1 MAVPS
6 YHYAPLTDA
15 NSFRLFRISKPQPGS
30 ATGNQI
36 QIHLFEA
43 DFRDAPAFD
52 AISYAWG
59 RDGASSAILCNGR
72 SLFVTPNV
80 EAILR
85 MLAKE
90 ESDRAFWV
98 DSICIDQGSVPE
110 KNIQVPKMR
119 LIYSEANLVWVWL
132 GSGTYETVTAIEFLV
147 EVANILRSLP
157 QSREYG
163 LYTFIHELY
172 GPHGRFSGIQAPRYV
187 YFGPL
192 RSSQGKFAQVVVST
206 MQ

>member
-6 YHYAPLTDA
+6 FHYAPLIDE
-15 NSFRLFRISKPQPGS
+15 NCFRLFRILRPQPYS
-30 ATGNQI
+30 TTGNQV

-52 AISYAWG
+52 AVSYAWG
-59 RDGASSAILCNGR
+59 REGASSAILCNGQI
-72 SLFVTPNV
+72 LFVTPNV

-85 MLAKE
+85 MLVE
-90 ESDRAFWV
+90 EDPDRAFWI
-98 DSICIDQGSVPE
+98 DSICIDQSSVPE

-132 GSGTYETVTAIEFLV
+132 GTGTYETITAISFLA
-147 EVANILRSLP
+147 EVAGILKSLP
-157 QSREYG
+157 QSTEYG

-172 GPHGRFSGIQAPRYV
+172 GPHARFSGIVVPRHAH
-187 YFGPL
+187 FLPL
-192 RSSQGKFAQVVVST
+192 RSLY
-206 MQ
+206 